1 MDEYRGF
8 KIFSLPPKY
17 FALFAVVVL
26 LAAML
31 GVLPAGMAGC
41 FAFMIVC
48 GAILQ
53 EVGDNLPIVNTFL
66 GGGPVVIIFGM
77 GFLRYVNFFGVFD
90 VISGLIGKTGFTK
103 ILMTNIDTFFKPA
116 GAFLDFYIAAL
127 ITGSILG
134 MNRKL
139 LMKAAA
145 RYFPAIFG
153 AIALSFGLVAIAGHF
168 SGFGVVKAVLLI
180 ALPIMGGGMGAGAVP
195 LSKIFESSGTM
206 TAEEAISIM
215 NPAVAIGNATSIVLA
230 GILVKVLA
238 GKFFNGQGSLM
249 KAGVNEDPSEYE
261 ISPEMQKK
269 RDHIT
274 ITNLGIGLLAA
285 TTFFAWG
292 YIVAGIWIKLVPAV
306 NIHAYAWMII
316 TVALC
321 KVFNVL
327 PEFIEVCC
335 YQWFQFV
342 MKNLTSMLMVGIGL
356 CYLSLDVVISSF
368 SMMYLLM
375 CFLACIGA
383 FIGAGVIGAMVCFYP
398 VEAGITAGLCMSNM
412 GGTGDVAVLSAA
424 HRMELMPFAQ
434 ISSRLGGAI
443 ILIIGS
449 LMLST
454 LGSML

>member
-1 MDEYRGF
+1 M
-8 KIFSLPPKY
+8 
-17 FALFAVVVL
+17 
-26 LAAML
+26 
-31 GVLPAGMAGC
+31 
-41 FAFMIVC
+41 
-48 GAILQ
+48 Q
-53 EVGDNLPIVNTFL
+53 EIGEHLPIVRSFL

-77 GFLRYVNFFGVFD
+77 GYLRYMNFFGIFD
-90 VISGLIGKTGFTK
+90 IFSGLIGKGDFTVT
-103 ILMTNIDTFFKPA
+103 LMKNIDTFFKPD

-139 LMKAAA
+139 LVKAAA

-153 AIALSFGLVAIAGHF
+153 AIAVSFGLAAFAGHVT
-168 SGFGVVKAVLLI
+168 GFGVIKAILLI

-230 GILVKVLA
+230 GILIKVLA

-249 KAGVNEDPSEYE
+249 KTGTNDNPAEFE
-261 ISPEMQKK
+261 ISPETQAK
-269 RDHIT
+269 RDKVSV
-274 ITNLGIGLLAA
+274 TNLGIGLLAA
-285 TTFFAWG
+285 TSFFAWG
-292 YIVAGIWIKLVPAV
+292 YIVAGIWIKLVPSV

-316 TVALC
+316 SVALC
-321 KVFNVL
+321 KVFNIL
-327 PEFIEVCC
+327 PEFIEIDC

-342 MKNLTSMLMVGIGL
+342 MKNLTAMLMVGIGL
-356 CYLSLDVVISSF
+356 CYLSLDIIIESF
-368 SMMYLLM
+368 SMTYLLL
-375 CFLACIGA
+375 CLLSCIGA
-383 FIGAGVIGAMVCFYP
+383 FIGAAFIGAIVGFYP